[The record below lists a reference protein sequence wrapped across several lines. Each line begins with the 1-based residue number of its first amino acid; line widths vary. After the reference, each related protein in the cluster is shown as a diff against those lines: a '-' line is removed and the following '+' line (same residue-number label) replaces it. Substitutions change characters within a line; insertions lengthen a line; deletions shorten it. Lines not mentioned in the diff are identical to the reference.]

1 MRTLN
6 RPMFRY
12 GGPIKEGVMH
22 GIREPRRNG
31 GSMGNNQGP
40 RRAALVG
47 NPAYPQTDG
56 RAHHLA
62 PLVVGGLYA
71 AGRALARPFG
81 SWAMKQMAK
90 KGVTGGGGIIR
101 SGLGRSRVMQPGE
114 SLTQSVNK
122 FTPNWLGKQFIND
135 PLAKSV
141 MTGSNKFGKGIQW
154 TGKKIGGIGKY
165 AFGSPSG
172 LLTTGG
178 ISYMFWPDGTPKT
191 KEEIIATSK
200 ERRGVSGAPGG
211 GDPDMTYTAPE
222 KELTAAET
230 EAIEAENRIKQMK
243 KYKEIMDI
251 KGMSKDAAYKSL
263 IDASKIIQEGGNL
276 KEQIKSGSLI
286 SNLTQAASKRFDK
299 VSDTETA
306 LRSLVAKGEIE
317 NELNKETKA
326 LDKEYK
332 QSAININKKKLAGS
346 TSAEIQSERMI
357 KGDPFQDQ
365 GLATLINMKNNG
377 LNAKV
382 YPSKEMKTNDN
393 ALDFITEQ
401 INIVNSDPATPLFPA
416 GVYVIKD
423 TIIQVDGEGN
433 VTPIPIN
440 AIG

>member
-22 GIREPRRNG
+22 GIREPDANG
-31 GSMGNNQGP
+31 G
-40 RRAALVG
+40 RAAALVG
-47 NPAYPQTDG
+47 NPVYPQTGG
-56 RAHHLA
+56 REHHLWNIPIQIGMA
-62 PLVVGGLYA
+62 GLRTAGTAAARRAAQEAATRAALSGGATQA
-71 AGRALARPFG
+71 AKNVA
-81 SWAMKQMAK
+81 
-90 KGVTGGGGIIR
+90 
-101 SGLGRSRVMQPGE
+101 
-114 SLTQSVNK
+114 
-122 FTPNWLGKQFIND
+122 
-135 PLAKSV
+135 
-141 MTGSNKFGKGIQW
+141 GKGI
-154 TGKKIGGIGKY
+154 TGAAPGFWRSAWEGDPIVRSAKWLKNAIMSPTAKGWGQKIVK
-165 AFGSPSG
+165 GSVSPTG